1 MNIEEM
7 YVPTGLKTVDGKD
20 IMGFNGAFYLQNKE
34 KINKMLKKYADIII
48 EEDEEEKQREKIK
61 KAKIKEKQK

>member
-34 KINKMLKKYADIII
+34 KIDKNKTYNSNIKY
-48 EEDEEEKQREKIK
+48 KIK
-61 KAKIKEKQK
+61 NKNSYILIKNK